1 MTTSLPKREA
11 DGRSFLESFPRWAT
25 DAPTVLAVLGIVLYA
40 VLRIAYSLFYN
51 NFGLTPDDLGLSYLD
66 LLIQSAVGTV
76 ILLMVM
82 FVVAAFV
89 VSVYVGMFGQ
99 LRMQIRMLWN
109 NFFRMRHAK
118 STGSERRPSAKQEGE
133 SVPPRWPDRPGRRVN
148 GLALSDQVWAE
159 QVELES
165 PDDVGDARLA
175 GSAGREVAGFL
186 GLAGAGPVR
195 AVPGEGAR
203 GEDLEQERGEREIS
217 LLRGKKPRPCPSR
230 RPGRAGS

>member
-1 MTTSLPKREA
+1 MRIGSTVGSL
-11 DGRSFLESFPRWAT
+11 LH
-25 DAPTVLAVLGIVLYA
+25 
-40 VLRIAYSLFYN
+40 
-51 NFGLTPDDLGLSYLD
+51 LGLRGGNQVMTVHL
-66 LLIQSAVGTV
+66 SARLAWHMEG
-76 ILLMVM
+76 
-82 FVVAAFV
+82 
-89 VSVYVGMFGQ
+89 
-99 LRMQIRMLWN
+99 WN
-109 NFFRMRHAK
+109 
-118 STGSERRPSAKQEGE
+118 
-133 SVPPRWPDRPGRRVN
+133 GRVCRDPN

-230 RPGRAGS
+230 RPGRAES

>member
-1 MTTSLPKREA
+1 MGPTPNRDAEMRARLQEQTEA
-11 DGRSFLESFPRWAT
+11 FFEPQ
-25 DAPTVLAVLGIVLYA
+25 LA
-40 VLRIAYSLFYN
+40 
-51 NFGLTPDDLGLSYLD
+51 DLGL
-66 LLIQSAVGTV
+66 A
-76 ILLMVM
+76 
-82 FVVAAFV
+82 
-89 VSVYVGMFGQ
+89 
-99 LRMQIRMLWN
+99 
-109 NFFRMRHAK
+109 
-118 STGSERRPSAKQEGE
+118 
-133 SVPPRWPDRPGRRVN
+133 VN

-230 RPGRAGS
+230 RPGRAES